1 MFVPWLMKDN
11 FAINI
16 ALTFTILYKWFL
28 KIEIVEM
35 FYELEDLNLTLLL
48 EKRDFHPAMHCFIYL
63 KYLNLIF
70 ISYQQFPLNK
80 TLYNA

>member
-1 MFVPWLMKDN
+1 
-11 FAINI
+11 
-16 ALTFTILYKWFL
+16 
-28 KIEIVEM
+28 M

-63 KYLNLIF
+63 KYLNVIF